1 MIQLRLLNLDYKYD
15 DENNKWYKENAK
27 GRIELDIYTCEI
39 TYLLKTEEYNIDGSF
54 EYEEFDEAMELIESI
69 LRW

>member
-15 DENNKWYKENAK
+15 YD
-27 GRIELDIYTCEI
+27 
-39 TYLLKTEEYNIDGSF
+39 IDGSF

-69 LRW
+69 LRR